1 MFADSRQLT
10 ASVRFIQ
17 SIVHSPAKLIFI
29 NQIARHKSY
38 RGRENLNLDSP
49 HASRAIAE
57 VANEASRAQLPVI
70 KTKLNALQMKTNERN
85 LQFMLMRCST
95 FKNTLCARR
104 QSYIVPTS
112 VNNPL
117 LSCAAN

>member
-38 RGRENLNLDSP
+38 HRRENLNLDSP

-57 VANEASRAQLPVI
+57 VANEASRAQFSVI
-70 KTKLNALQMKTNERN
+70 KTKLNAPNENKWTEFAVHADALFDLQKYFVCEAAK
-85 LQFMLMRCST
+85 L
-95 FKNTLCARR
+95 
-104 QSYIVPTS
+104 VPAS